1 VHRTEQS
8 RLQVFGFIRQQIR
21 EGRQAYIV
29 YPLIEESETLDLNHL
44 MAGFESISRA
54 FPEYHLSMVHGK
66 MKSSEKDFE
75 MDRFVRGETKIMVAT
90 TVIEVGVNVPN
101 ASVMLIENAER
112 FGLTQM
118 HQLRGRVGRGDF
130 QSYCILMTGTRLSR
144 EGKERIE
151 TLVQTTN
158 GFEIAEKDLKMR
170 GPGDLMGTRQSGL
183 ADLKLTNLSTDGDFL
198 EQVKTWAEALAEEDP
213 DLLNPEN
220 QNLRLHLSDRLKEKI
235 QWSKIS

>member
-1 VHRTEQS
+1 
-8 RLQVFGFIRQQIR
+8 
-21 EGRQAYIV
+21 
-29 YPLIEESETLDLNHL
+29 
-44 MAGFESISRA
+44 
-54 FPEYHLSMVHGK
+54 
-66 MKSSEKDFE
+66 
-75 MDRFVRGETKIMVAT
+75 
-90 TVIEVGVNVPN
+90 
-101 ASVMLIENAER
+101 
-112 FGLTQM
+112 
-118 HQLRGRVGRGDF
+118 
-130 QSYCILMTGTRLSR
+130 MTGTRLSR